1 MSVVLG
7 LPLDKLSL
15 VDGFIAV
22 VGVDEGLE
30 HRLAFV
36 SARDQPRWIA
46 EQAQVVDVLSLGVP
60 FALLRR
66 LAFLLRYSGLRVCH
80 RAE

>member
-7 LPLDKLSL
+7 LPLGKLSQ

-22 VGVDEGLE
+22 IVVDESLE
-30 HRLAFV
+30 YRLALV
-36 SARDQPRWIA
+36 CTGNQPRRIA
-46 EQAQVVDVLSLGVP
+46 EQPHVRDMFRFGVP
-60 FALLRR
+60 FALLRFF
-66 LAFLLRYSGLRVCH
+66 AFLFRRGGPRVDH